1 MAQPAD
7 LLRLLE
13 PAVRPVAQPPRP
25 APIAAAPFESQTFEN
40 LLSEARFSLD
50 PADPAPGDEPAAE
63 RPPDPL
69 AVLADLSRVEN
80 PGLREMLA
88 ARA

>member
-13 PAVRPVAQPPRP
+13 PAVRPVSQPPRP
-25 APIAAAPFESQTFEN
+25 TPTAAAPFELQNFED

-50 PADPAPGDEPAAE
+50 PADPAPGEAPATE

-69 AVLADLSRVEN
+69 AALADLSRVEN
-80 PGLREMLA
+80 PALREMLA
-88 ARA
+88 MRA